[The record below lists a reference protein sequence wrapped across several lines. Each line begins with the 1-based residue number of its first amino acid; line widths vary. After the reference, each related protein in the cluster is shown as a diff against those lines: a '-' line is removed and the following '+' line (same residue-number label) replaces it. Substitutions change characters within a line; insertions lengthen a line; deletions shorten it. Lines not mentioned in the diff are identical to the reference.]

1 MRKLGDDLRLRVLNS
16 MRWRVLFGVLA
27 VLTLAVVV
35 LGWKWST
42 LAAGR
47 SKVLKLPGVVE
58 IQEVRLASKQGGRV
72 KQLEVAEGQWVEKDQ
87 ELLIF
92 EAPELRAKLAQL
104 EAQRNSIK
112 VEIDKANKGSR
123 LQEIEAAAAAADA
136 AAKKWERLKKGF
148 RDEEVK
154 QAESDF
160 QASQADLTLAEE
172 ELARAVPL
180 FRKRMISPSE
190 YDQYQA
196 TYQRAQSHASTLKTK
211 WQMMKNGGWEPEIKE
226 AEALAKQAA
235 ANLDLLKVSLGEERR
250 MLTAKM
256 DQKLA
261 EIDEVKAQL
270 AESTIR
276 APARAI
282 IDVLPVRKGDV
293 LAPNQTVA
301 RILKLDDL
309 WVKIFVPETEVG
321 KVRLGQAVEVTVD
334 AYPGRRFQGTIYY
347 IASQSEFTPRNVQSI
362 DERRH
367 QVFGIRVRVTDPAA
381 EGVLKSGLAATV
393 YVPLVT

>member
-27 VLTLAVVV
+27 VLTVATVG

-72 KQLEVAEGQWVEKDQ
+72 KQLEITEGQWVEKDQ
-87 ELLIF
+87 ELIVF

-104 EAQRNSIK
+104 EAQRDSIK

-148 RDEEVK
+148 RDEEIK

-235 ANLDLLKVSLGEERR
+235 VNLELLKVSLGEERR

-270 AESTIR
+270 GESTIR

-282 IDVLPVRKGDV
+282 IDILPVRKGDV

-321 KVRLGQAVEVTVD
+321 KVRMGQAVEVTVD
-334 AYPGRRFQGTIYY
+334 AYPGRRLQGTIYY

-393 YVPLVT
+393 YVPLAA

>member
-1 MRKLGDDLRLRVLNS
+1 
-16 MRWRVLFGVLA
+16 MRWRVLLGVLA
-27 VLTLAVVV
+27 ALTLTVAG
-35 LGWKWST
+35 LGWRWAS
-42 LAAGR
+42 LAAAR

-72 KQLEVAEGQWVEKDQ
+72 KQLEVGEGQWVEKDQ
-87 ELLIF
+87 ELLVF

-104 EAQRNSIK
+104 EAQRDSIQ

-235 ANLDLLKVSLGEERR
+235 ANLELLKVSLGEERR

-270 AESTIR
+270 GESTIR

-282 IDVLPVRKGDV
+282 IDILPVRKGDV

-334 AYPGRRFQGTIYY
+334 AYPSRRFQGTIYY

-367 QVFGIRVRVTDPAA
+367 QVFAIRVRVTDPTA

-393 YVPLVT
+393 YVPLAA

>member
-1 MRKLGDDLRLRVLNS
+1 
-16 MRWRVLFGVLA
+16 MRWRVLLGVLA
-27 VLTLAVVV
+27 ALTLTVAG
-35 LGWKWST
+35 LGWRWAS
-42 LAAGR
+42 LAAAR

-58 IQEVRLASKQGGRV
+58 IQEVRLASKQGGRI
-72 KQLEVAEGQWVEKDQ
+72 KQLDVGEGQWVEKDQ
-87 ELLIF
+87 ELVLF

-104 EAQRNSIK
+104 EAQRDSIQ

-123 LQEIEAAAAAADA
+123 LKEIEAAAAAADA

-148 RDEEVK
+148 RDEEIK

-160 QASQADLTLAEE
+160 QASQADLTLAEV

-190 YDQYQA
+190 YDQFQA

-211 WQMMKNGGWEPEIKE
+211 WQMMKSGGWEPEIKE
-226 AEALAKQAA
+226 AEALAKQAT
-235 ANLDLLKVSLGEERR
+235 ANLELLKVSLGEERR
-250 MLTAKM
+250 MLRAKM

-321 KVRLGQAVEVTVD
+321 KVRLGQAVAVTVD

-393 YVPLVT
+393 YVPLAT